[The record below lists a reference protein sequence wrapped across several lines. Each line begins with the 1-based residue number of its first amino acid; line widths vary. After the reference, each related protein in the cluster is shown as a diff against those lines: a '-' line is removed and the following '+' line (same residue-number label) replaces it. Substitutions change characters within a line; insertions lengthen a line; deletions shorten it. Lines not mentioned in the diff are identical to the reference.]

1 MKLPILAYGHPKLRQ
16 KCKNITKSY
25 PKLKNLIDDM
35 WETLYAAN
43 GAGLAAPQI
52 DRSIRLFILDTVEE
66 YEQSTLKEKG
76 KFVGDKGI
84 TEVFINP
91 QILESA
97 GNVWSSPEG
106 CLSIP
111 NVWVDTERKMSL
123 IIKYLNENFEEKE
136 MFFSGATARAIFHE
150 YDHIEG
156 ILFTDY
162 ADNRVIKDKL
172 ERISRGEVKVNYKM
186 LFNRPDKQK

>member
-16 KCKNITKSY
+16 KCENITKDY
-25 PKLKNLIDDM
+25 PKLKDLIEDM

-52 DRSIRLFILDTVEE
+52 GRSIRLFILDTAQE
-66 YEQSTLKEKG
+66 YEQSNIREKD
-76 KFVGDKGI
+76 KFVFDKGI
-84 TEVFINP
+84 IEVFINP
-91 QILESA
+91 KIIETA
-97 GNVWSSPEG
+97 GEPWSSPEG

-111 NVWVDTERKMSL
+111 NIWIDTSRKMSL
-123 IIKYLNENFEEKE
+123 TIKYLNADFEEKE
-136 MFFSGATARAIFHE
+136 FFFSGETARAIFHE

-162 ADNRVIKDKL
+162 ADNKVIKDKL
-172 ERISRGEVKVNYKM
+172 ERISRGDVKVGYKM
-186 LFNRPDKQK
+186 LFNKSNN

>member
-16 KCKNITKSY
+16 KCEDITKNY
-25 PKLKNLIDDM
+25 PKLDNLIEDM

-43 GAGLAAPQI
+43 GAGLAAPQVG
-52 DRSIRLFILDTVEE
+52 RSIRLFVIDTIEE
-66 YEQSTLKEKG
+66 YDQSSTKG
-76 KFVGDKGI
+76 REKFVGDKGI

-91 QILESA
+91 KIIEAA
-97 GNVWSSPEG
+97 GKVWSNPEG

-123 IIKYLNENFEEKE
+123 IIRYLNGNFDERE

-162 ADNRVIKDKL
+162 ANNPVIKDKL
-172 ERISRGEVKVNYKM
+172 ERISRGDVKVSYKM
-186 LFNRPDKQK
+186 LFHKAK

>member
-1 MKLPILAYGHPKLRQ
+1 
-16 KCKNITKSY
+16 
-25 PKLKNLIDDM
+25 M

-43 GAGLAAPQI
+43 GAGLAAPQVG
-52 DRSIRLFILDTVEE
+52 RSIRLFVIDTIEE
-66 YEQSTLKEKG
+66 YDQSSTKG
-76 KFVGDKGI
+76 REKFVGDKGI

-91 QILESA
+91 KIIEAA
-97 GNVWSSPEG
+97 GKVWSNPEG

-123 IIKYLNENFEEKE
+123 IIRYLNGNFDERE

-162 ADNRVIKDKL
+162 ANNPVIKDKL
-172 ERISRGEVKVNYKM
+172 ERISRGDVKVSYKM
-186 LFNRPDKQK
+186 LFHKAK

>member
-16 KCKNITKSY
+16 KCEDITKNY
-25 PKLKNLIDDM
+25 PKLDNLIEDM
-35 WETLYAAN
+35 WETLFAAN
-43 GAGLAAPQI
+43 GAGLAAPQVG
-52 DRSIRLFILDTVEE
+52 RSIRLFVIDTIEE
-66 YEQSTLKEKG
+66 YDQSSTKG
-76 KFVGDKGI
+76 REKFVGDKGI

-91 QILESA
+91 QIIERA
-97 GNVWSSPEG
+97 GKVWSNTEG

-123 IIKYLNENFEEKE
+123 IIRYLNKDFEERE

-150 YDHIEG
+150 YDHVEG

-162 ADNRVIKDKL
+162 SNNPVIKDKL
-172 ERISRGEVKVNYKM
+172 ERIARGDVKVNYKM
-186 LFNRPDKQK
+186 LFHKAK

>member
-16 KCKNITKSY
+16 KCEDITKNY
-25 PKLKNLIDDM
+25 PKLDTLIEDM
-35 WETLYAAN
+35 WETLNAAN
-43 GAGLAAPQI
+43 GAGLAAPQVG
-52 DRSIRLFILDTVEE
+52 RSIRMFILDTAEE
-66 YEQSTLKEKG
+66 YEQSSIRAKEK
-76 KFVGDKGI
+76 FIGDKGI

-91 QILESA
+91 KIIETA
-97 GNVWSSPEG
+97 GDMWSNTEG

-123 IIKYLNENFEEKE
+123 IIKYLNKDFEEKE
-136 MFFSGATARAIFHE
+136 MFYSGATARAIFHE

-162 ADNRVIKDKL
+162 ADNPVIKDKL
-172 ERISRGEVKVNYKM
+172 ERIKRGDVKVNYKM
-186 LFNRPDKQK
+186 LFHKEKQ

>member
-16 KCKNITKSY
+16 KCEDITKNY
-25 PKLKNLIDDM
+25 PKLDNLIEDM

-43 GAGLAAPQI
+43 GAGLAAPQVG
-52 DRSIRLFILDTVEE
+52 RSIRLFVIDTIEE
-66 YEQSTLKEKG
+66 YDQSSTKG
-76 KFVGDKGI
+76 REKFVGDKGI

-91 QILESA
+91 QIIERA
-97 GNVWSSPEG
+97 GKVWSNTEG

-123 IIKYLNENFEEKE
+123 IIRYLNKDFEERE

-162 ADNRVIKDKL
+162 SNNPVIKDKL
-172 ERISRGEVKVNYKM
+172 ERIARGDVKVNYKM
-186 LFNRPDKQK
+186 LFHKAK

>member
-16 KCKNITKSY
+16 KCEDITKNY
-25 PKLKNLIDDM
+25 PKLDTLIEDM
-35 WETLYAAN
+35 WETLNAAN
-43 GAGLAAPQI
+43 GAGLAAPQVG
-52 DRSIRLFILDTVEE
+52 RSIRMFILDTAEE
-66 YEQSTLKEKG
+66 YEQSSIRAKEK
-76 KFVGDKGI
+76 FIGDKGI

-91 QILESA
+91 KIIETA
-97 GNVWSSPEG
+97 GDMWSNTEG

-123 IIKYLNENFEEKE
+123 IIKYLNKDFEEKE
-136 MFFSGATARAIFHE
+136 MFYSGATARAIFHE

-162 ADNRVIKDKL
+162 ADNSVINDKL
-172 ERISRGEVKVNYKM
+172 ERIKRGDVKVNYKM
-186 LFNRPDKQK
+186 LFYKEK

>member
-16 KCKNITKSY
+16 KCESITQSY
-25 PKLKNLIDDM
+25 PKLNNLIDDM

-43 GAGLAAPQI
+43 GAGLAAPQVG
-52 DRSIRLFILDTVEE
+52 RSIRLFILDTVQE
-66 YEQSTLKEKG
+66 YEQSSIRGKEK
-76 KFVGDKGI
+76 FLGDKGI
-84 TEVFINP
+84 MEVFINP
-91 QILESA
+91 QIIEKA

-111 NVWVDTERKMSL
+111 NVWVDTERKMSV
-123 IIKYLNENFEEKE
+123 IIKYLNQNFEEKE
-136 MFFSGATARAIFHE
+136 MFFSGESARAILHE

-162 ADNRVIKDKL
+162 ADNNVIKGKL
-172 ERISRGEVKVNYKM
+172 ERISRGDVKVGYKM
-186 LFNRPDKQK
+186 LFNKP